1 MTMTPLTPRTPYI
14 AVPVTSLTTWMDAM
28 SYGEIPDSAPF
39 GPGVIA
45 IPSRTY
51 SGSPLPLT
59 LEVPRMRTAMPP
71 SDERETQTPGYLAAS
86 WSSIDTVG
94 DRSMS
99 SAVTVVVGAGFGD
112 IGSTS
117 PTGAVLGGG
126 GAQASTNPTNGL
138 SGTRERTND
147 LIIGEI

>member
-14 AVPVTSLTTWMDAM
+14 AVPVASFTTWIDSM
-28 SYGEIPDSAPF
+28 SYGEMPLKAPF
-39 GPGVIA
+39 APGVIA
-45 IPSRTY
+45 IPSITY
-51 SGSPLPLT
+51 KGALLLLR
-59 LEVPRMRTAMPP
+59 LEVPLMRTAIPP
-71 SDERETQTPGYLAAS
+71 SDERVTQTPGYFAAS
-86 WSSIDTVG
+86 WSSTETVG
-94 DRSMS
+94 ERAIS
-99 SAVTVVVGAGFGD
+99 SAVTVVEGAGFGD